1 MHNQRIFREGG
12 GGGVWNQ
19 VTLINFLS
27 KAQEKEAPQ
36 GNILEILL
44 LDTLKTIFLME
55 NLTQRWTQTGTF
67 FTKLEHYFWF
77 SKQAGIA
84 CPLPL
89 ILHLWVLLNMPQYPS
104 ICLNI
109 LENAWTNC
117 FDYARALNMLD
128 HLTFLTDFWRC
139 IVF

>member
-44 LDTLKTIFLME
+44 LDTLKTTFLME

-67 FTKLEHYFWF
+67 FTKLGHYF
-77 SKQAGIA
+77 
-84 CPLPL
+84 
-89 ILHLWVLLNMPQYPS
+89 
-104 ICLNI
+104 
-109 LENAWTNC
+109 
-117 FDYARALNMLD
+117 
-128 HLTFLTDFWRC
+128 
-139 IVF
+139 